1 MIPPS
6 PCKSL
11 LLTASSMNLPKCSF
25 LIPLCFQPPLPVGL
39 VVRVAHRRGE
49 DMTKETLA
57 QVKEGRI

>member
-11 LLTASSMNLPKCSF
+11 LLMASSMNLPKCSF
-25 LIPLCFQPPLPVGL
+25 LISLCFQPVGL
-39 VVRVAHRRGE
+39 VVRVAQRRGE

-57 QVKEGRI
+57 QVKEGRV